1 MRHAIDQSEL
11 GDKDTAPISSLR
23 SLAALTSICGS
34 WKRTSA
40 EQVKNRD
47 AQGMSEIS
55 SGSSLASHRRPLT
68 SHECLHIQ
76 LSMSE
81 ETKRVERECV
91 GFRVRKLNR
100 MVTAIYDGALA
111 SAGLKTSQFTVLVAV
126 SNREKVRPSELT
138 KLLQMDE
145 STLSRNV
152 ERMCARGWL
161 RLEQNE
167 DRRSHLIEVT
177 DKGQALI
184 RKCLPAWQRAQEEVS
199 QRLGADSVAALRSAL
214 RKLHA

>member
-1 MRHAIDQSEL
+1 MELLLYIQSIV
-11 GDKDTAPISSLR
+11 T
-23 SLAALTSICGS
+23 
-34 WKRTSA
+34 
-40 EQVKNRD
+40 
-47 AQGMSEIS
+47 
-55 SGSSLASHRRPLT
+55 
-68 SHECLHIQ
+68 
-76 LSMSE
+76 E
-81 ETKRVERECV
+81 ETKKVERECV
-91 GFRVRKLNR
+91 GSRVRKLNR

-111 SAGLKTSQFTVLVAV
+111 GAGLKTSQFTVLVAV

-152 ERMCARGWL
+152 DRMCAKGWL
-161 RLEQNE
+161 RLETDE
-167 DRRSHLIEVT
+167 DRRSHLIVVT

-184 RKCLPAWQRAQEEVS
+184 RKCLPAWQQAQEEVS